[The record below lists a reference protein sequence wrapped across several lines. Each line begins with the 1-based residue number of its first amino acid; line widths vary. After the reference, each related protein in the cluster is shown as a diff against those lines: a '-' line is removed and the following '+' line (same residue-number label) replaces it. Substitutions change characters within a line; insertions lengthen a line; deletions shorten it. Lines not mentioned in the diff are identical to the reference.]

1 MTLQE
6 SYGTLFPGVLSG
18 ATTTKV
24 YNWPSN
30 RNLGYDGALEMV
42 CVVHLFMLLSL
53 VRKIPSENKM
63 IVNYLPL
70 LI

>member
-6 SYGTLFPGVLSG
+6 SYVTLFPGIMSH

-30 RNLGYDGALEMV
+30 RLIGYDGALEMV
-42 CVVHLFMLLSL
+42 YVVHLFM
-53 VRKIPSENKM
+53 I
-63 IVNYLPL
+63 
-70 LI
+70 

>member
-1 MTLQE
+1 
-6 SYGTLFPGVLSG
+6 LFPGVLSG

-30 RNLGYDGALEMV
+30 RNVGYDGALEMV
-42 CVVHLFMLLSL
+42 CVVHLFMFFFYLWLE
-53 VRKIPSENKM
+53 KNPSENKM
-63 IVNYLPL
+63 IINYLPL